1 MAYRGIG
8 FEAARAATSAMGAP
22 QQKNALRNIV
32 GAQLVG
38 MAANE
43 LLKPPQKK
51 EEEKDFGDRAR
62 DFLRGAV
69 NTVVPVYQMSQLYG
83 GTYNIPGQG
92 APQAAQAASQAPR
105 RGPRVTTGQGE
116 AYQQEPVTQQVTVQD
131 LSEQSPV
138 GQPQS
143 PGMQTR
149 APAMM
154 TGYAPF
160 GLLQGS
166 TPDTPTQTTE
176 RLKRQEEVVRAAR
189 AERPSGVVVT
199 DLARKVAEDE
209 QRKLRGLEA
218 EARQYPGAQQQQPQV
233 SQTQNPLLQDVF
245 RGTTTREM
253 FSTGQAAG
261 RPVEEPP
268 MTRQEM
274 TQERREDRAQRTQRA
289 TETQLAEEL
298 AELPVNPE
306 TGERIISSPDLSS
319 FLGRYMEEKQYSP
332 VKPTGQLLSGQLE
345 GQTAFQQHE
354 ANMPN
359 VVEQS
364 IEAIDASDEQGPG
377 ASNISIADMFLQNS
391 RALAESDARLYR
403 NVGERIGNIKQM
415 LNEFESTESPATQS
429 TQKQIEETKALEQ
442 KNNYLSDVMSRL
454 SSVQED
460 TQQQLREMGTPQIK
474 VPTAESVPGYA
485 RSFAA
490 APSESVGDGLSEMM
504 SQLEA
509 KQADT
514 QSQLSG
520 MGKQPRSVPGPES
533 APSFVK
539 SEFRAPA
546 PSQPAPPVESEVQ
559 TQPQGR
565 KITVTEIEEPAPVQ
579 QSMKPMDVA
588 ERLRRIQT
596 SGRPTARQE
605 AQDFLASIKSQ
616 MSNG

>member
-69 NTVVPVYQMSQLYG
+69 NTVVPVYQMTQLYG
-83 GTYNIPGQG
+83 GTYDIPGQG
-92 APQAAQAASQAPR
+92 AAQAPQGAPQEPR
-105 RGPRVTTGQGE
+105 RGPRVTTGRGVAQE
-116 AYQQEPVTQQVTVQD
+116 QEPVMEQVRVQD
-131 LSEQSPV
+131 LSQQPPASA
-138 GQPQS
+138 PQS

-160 GLLQGS
+160 GLLRGS
-166 TPDTPTQTTE
+166 TPDAPAQTTE

-189 AERPSGVVVT
+189 AERPSGIVVT

-209 QRKLRGLEA
+209 QRKLRGLEE

-289 TETQLAEEL
+289 TEAQLAEEL
-298 AELPVNPE
+298 AALPTDPT
-306 TGERIISSPDLSS
+306 TGERQVTSPQLSQ
-319 FLGRYMEEKQYSP
+319 FLESYMGEKQY
-332 VKPTGQLLSGQLE
+332 KPRNTGELLSDQLE
-345 GQTAFQQHE
+345 GQTAFQQQE
-354 ANMPN
+354 SRLPA
-359 VVEQS
+359 VIDQS
-364 IEAIDASDEQGPG
+364 SAAIDTTDEQGPG
-377 ASNISIADMFLQNS
+377 AYSGSIADLFKQN
-391 RALAESDARLYR
+391 AQAMAESDARLYR
-403 NVGERIGNIKQM
+403 TVGERLNNIRQ
-415 LNEFESTESPATQS
+415 LLSEVEGVEPSPKENIQQS
-429 TQKQIEETKALEQ
+429 EVKALEQ
-442 KNNYLSDVMSRL
+442 KNNYLADVMNRL

-460 TQQQLREMGTPQIK
+460 TQQQLREMGAPQIK
-474 VPTAESVPGYA
+474 VPTPESVPGYS
-485 RSFAA
+485 RSFTAA
-490 APSESVGDGLSEMM
+490 QPSASVGDELSDMM

-509 KQADT
+509 KQAGT
-514 QSQLSG
+514 QSQLAG
-520 MGKQPRSVPGPES
+520 MGKQTASVPGPEKV
-533 APSFVK
+533 PSFVRQ
-539 SEFRAPA
+539 EFKPA
-546 PSQPAPPVESEVQ
+546 PSQPAPVTEAEEQ

-588 ERLRRIQT
+588 EKLRRIQT